1 MSSQRSL
8 YRVLLLIWLVLVL
21 GMGFVLHMN
30 TKSQNPGSLFAFL
43 FTSPQ
48 NPQALPPVVVA
59 PQPMPIPAPVV
70 AKEEAK
76 PKPEAS
82 WVPLQRGKKPGKGAL
97 TKPQVTTLAN
107 GDVEV
112 RFTCPDAPGNY
123 RQFHPVNIDSLAIDL
138 MGPWGKGLLFDKRP
152 DKGVLK
158 RVQMADHREWVRV
171 TGIARNTSDTLTARV
186 EYAPTL
192 RSLRVIFTR
201 EQ

>member
-30 TKSQNPGSLFAFL
+30 TKSQNSGSLFAFL
-43 FTSPQ
+43 FTPPQ
-48 NPQALPPVVVA
+48 GPQALPPVVVA
-59 PQPMPIPAPVV
+59 PQPMPIPAPVA

-76 PKPEAS
+76 PKPEAI

-112 RFTCPDAPGNY
+112 RFSCSDAPGNY
-123 RQFHPVNIDSLAIDL
+123 PVNIDSLAIDL

>member
-8 YRVLLLIWLVLVL
+8 YRALLLIWLVLVL

-43 FTSPQ
+43 FTNPEK
-48 NPQALPPVVVA
+48 PQALPPVVVE
-59 PQPMPIPAPVV
+59 PQPMPIPAPVA

-82 WVPLQRGKKPGKGAL
+82 WVPLQRGKKPGKGSL
-97 TKPQVTTLAN
+97 TQPQVTTLAN

-112 RFTCPDAPGNY
+112 RFTCPNAPGNY
-123 RQFHPVNIDSLAIDL
+123 RQFHPKNIDSLAIDL
-138 MGPWGKGLLFDKRP
+138 MGRWGKGLLFDKRP

-171 TGIARNTSDTLTARV
+171 TGIARNASDTLTARV